1 VAQLTPREGAGQLPA
16 SLLDLSSLPDQRSAT
31 AQDYAPPN
39 KRRYCQ
45 ERGCIISLVKRHP
58 IITFFVLTYAIG
70 WGCIPFWTFQA
81 GAPFIAALIVIPLT
95 QGVAGLKQLGLRMIR
110 WRVRWYWYVAAVGM
124 PLAVIGLTVRLN
136 VALGASPPSMASYG
150 SFTTVLMV
158 FAIRLINPGDGAL
171 GEEPGWRGFALP
183 GLQSTLTPLVS
194 TLIVGALVTGWHVPL
209 LFLEEGLL
217 GPSIIVGFLLGTM
230 AVTFFYTWLFNHTG
244 GSVLMTI
251 VSHAVQG
258 TITIGGLW
266 AAGADFARANLITGF
281 VWLAVAI
288 GLVVLDWKAWR
299 GPAAAETTTPP
310 QAIPPKG
317 AAPATPA

>member
-1 VAQLTPREGAGQLPA
+1 MRRAAREGVP
-16 SLLDLSSLPDQRSAT
+16 
-31 AQDYAPPN
+31 
-39 KRRYCQ
+39 
-45 ERGCIISLVKRHP
+45 IISLVKRHP

-81 GAPFIAALIVIPLT
+81 GSPFIAALIVIPLT

-124 PLAVIGLTVRLN
+124 PLAVVGLVVGLN
-136 VALGASPPSMASYG
+136 VALGASVPSLAGIG
-150 SFTTVLMV
+150 SVTTVLMM

-183 GLQSTLTPLVS
+183 GLQSTLSPLVS
-194 TLIVGALVTGWHVPL
+194 TLILGALVTVWHVPI

-217 GPSIIVGFLLGTM
+217 QPSIIVGFLLGSF

-251 VSHAVQG
+251 VSHAAQG
-258 TITIGGLW
+258 TIQIGALW
-266 AAGADFARANLITGF
+266 PAGADFAQAMLLNSVVLS
-281 VWLAVAI
+281 VVAI

-299 GPAAAETTTPP
+299 APAAAETTTPP
-310 QAIPPKG
+310 QAMPPRG
-317 AAPATPA
+317 AAPVAP